1 MNTVIIFTSFILI
14 VIGSVTWV
22 KIDDKLQR
30 KRLNAIK
37 HSSRFIELFTSD
49 ELKSFFEI
57 PKEHRCNPFL
67 YDSKGRLF
75 FADKRNI
82 DKVQEL

>member
-57 PKEHRCNPFL
+57 PQKYRCNPFL